1 MAKNNWQYD
10 YGMMPSVFFKPTSDS
25 SRNLEEARQFY
36 TREYTK
42 YKDMIAAFRSMFS
55 LYCDRPDCISPSI
68 LIELQNFILAIYTQA
83 EEVASRKRDI
93 MFWEVRKNW
102 KNEEKK

>member
-1 MAKNNWQYD
+1 MVRDNWQYD
-10 YGMMPSVFFKPTSDS
+10 YETMPSIFFKPAIDS
-25 SRNLEEARQFY
+25 ARDLEEAKQFY

-55 LYCDRPDCISPSI
+55 LYCDRPDCMSPSI

-93 MFWEVRKNW
+93 MFWEVRKKW
-102 KNEEKK
+102 RKEEKE